1 VNDHRSREPGPLIH
15 LLGAEELEE
24 DVKSHFHELR
34 NGKICFSE
42 EIKKEH
48 RRLKTSVF
56 RYVAHSRV
64 LAIVTAPFIYA
75 CIVPFVR
82 LDLFV
87 SMYQSVCF
95 PVYGGRKRGAE
106 TTWRSTGTNCDI

>member
-1 VNDHRSREPGPLIH
+1 MNDHQSKKLGPLIH

-24 DVKSHFHELR
+24 DVKSRFHELR
-34 NGKICFSE
+34 NGKIWFSE

-48 RRLKTSVF
+48 RRLKTSLF
-56 RYVAHSRV
+56 RYVVRSRV

-75 CIVPFVR
+75 CIVPFVL

-87 SMYQSVCF
+87 SIYC
-95 PVYGGRKRGAE
+95 RKRGAE
-106 TTWRSTGTNCDI
+106 TTWRSTRTNCDT